1 MKDADGVFDEDAPS
15 AQTVM
20 QEWELQR
27 RDDLQQQ
34 NERNKSMLESIFDIR
49 PEAKITVKGI
59 EGLLDEYVDEGAS
72 AQDLVR
78 SVRN

>member
-1 MKDADGVFDEDAPS
+1 MRDVNGVFDEDVPK
-15 AQTVM
+15 AQTVI
-20 QEWELQR
+20 QERKQQR
-27 RDDLQQQ
+27 RDDLRQQ

-49 PEAKITVKGI
+49 PEAKVAIKGI

-78 SVRN
+78 SIRN